1 MRITPEY
8 KELNQQL
15 HRSNP
20 DYGRAAHAIAP
31 IVVHLAQEAKA
42 HTLLD
47 YGCGKGTLRP
57 AVLALAPD
65 LEVSE
70 YDPAMPGKDR
80 EPPPADLVV
89 CIDVLE
95 HIEPDCLNEVLAH
108 IQSLAYG
115 GAFFI
120 IDTVP
125 AQKTLADGRNAHLIV
140 ESLSWWRA
148 ALAAYFD
155 VKVAQPITPQQPERV
170 MVIGVKQAGA
180 PC

>member
-1 MRITPEY
+1 MRISPEY
-8 KELNQQL
+8 RELNLQL

-31 IVVHLAQEAKA
+31 MVVHLAQETNAR
-42 HTLLD
+42 TLLD

-65 LEVSE
+65 LEVAE
-70 YDPAMPGKDR
+70 YDPAMPGKDADP
-80 EPPPADLVV
+80 EPVDVAV

-95 HIEPDCLNEVLAH
+95 HIEPDCLHDVLTH
-108 IQSLAYG
+108 IQSLGQG

-120 IDTVP
+120 VDTVL

-140 ESLSWWRA
+140 EDMAWWREI
-148 ALAAYFD
+148 LGQYFNIL
-155 VKVAQPITPQQPERV
+155 VAQPIVPEQPERV
-170 MVIGVKQAGA
+170 LVIGVPLASS
-180 PC
+180 

>member
-1 MRITPEY
+1 MRISPEY
-8 KELNQQL
+8 RELNLQL

-31 IVVHLAQEAKA
+31 MVVHLAKETNA

-65 LEVSE
+65 LEVAE
-70 YDPAMPGKDR
+70 YDPAMPGKDADP
-80 EPPPADLVV
+80 EPVDVVV

-95 HIEPDCLNEVLAH
+95 HIEPACLDDVLTH
-108 IQSLAYG
+108 IQSLGKG

-120 IDTVP
+120 VDTVP

-140 ESLSWWRA
+140 EDLEWWRDT
-148 ALAAYFD
+148 LSKYFNIL
-155 VKVAQPITPQQPERV
+155 VAQPIVSEQPERV
-170 MVIGVKQAGA
+170 LVIGVPLA
-180 PC
+180 PQ